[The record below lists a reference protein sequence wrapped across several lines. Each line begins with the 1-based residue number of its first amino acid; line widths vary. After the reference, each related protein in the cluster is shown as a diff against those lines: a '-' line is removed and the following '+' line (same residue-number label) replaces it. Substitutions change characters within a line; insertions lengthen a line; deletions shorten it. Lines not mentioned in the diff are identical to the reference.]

1 MKVTKVKKKKVEF
14 PYNVTKEDKSKYFGR
29 HFDLSASSFRSV
41 SACKECGDKL
51 TFSDEKKYGI
61 CRGCGSEFIIRRYL

>member
-29 HFDLSASSFRSV
+29 HFDLSDNW
-41 SACKECGDKL
+41 KECGDKL